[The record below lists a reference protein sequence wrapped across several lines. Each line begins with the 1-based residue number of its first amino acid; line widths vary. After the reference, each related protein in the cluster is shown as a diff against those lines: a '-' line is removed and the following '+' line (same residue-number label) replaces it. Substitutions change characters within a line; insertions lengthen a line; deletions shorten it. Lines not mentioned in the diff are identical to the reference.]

1 MMRALLALILAVFV
15 SSTAVSAAERMA
27 LAQHVDQAAKVFNPA
42 PAHQGQDTEDVEHQ
56 PCVSAR
62 SGGGK
67 AALDLGAAAPQH
79 RHSPSLAITTT
90 PLRPPVLKPVVFLY
104 SCAPRAPPPH
114 TLSA

>member
-1 MMRALLALILAVFV
+1 MTRALLALILAVFV
-15 SSTAVSAAERMA
+15 SSAAVSAAERMA
-27 LAQHVDQAAKVFNPA
+27 LAQEVEQAAKVFNPA
-42 PAHQGQDTEDVEHQ
+42 PAHQGQDTEDVERQ

-67 AALDLGAAAPQH
+67 AALDLGAVAPQH
-79 RHSPSLAITTT
+79 RHSPSLAITAA

-114 TLSA
+114 TLST